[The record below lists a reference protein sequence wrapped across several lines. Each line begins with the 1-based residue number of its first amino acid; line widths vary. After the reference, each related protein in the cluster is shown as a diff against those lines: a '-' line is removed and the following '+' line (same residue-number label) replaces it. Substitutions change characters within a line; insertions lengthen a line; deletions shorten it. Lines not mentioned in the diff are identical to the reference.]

1 MTATWPNN
9 RVWKTSP
16 EWKKLSTETKMQILG
31 KFKEKKNF
39 ASNIE
44 NNEKGGEE

>member
-16 EWKKLSTETKMQILG
+16 EWKKLSLETKQQILG
-31 KFKEKKNF
+31 TFKDKKNLPKNF
-39 ASNIE
+39 E
-44 NNEKGGEE
+44 KNEKGGEE